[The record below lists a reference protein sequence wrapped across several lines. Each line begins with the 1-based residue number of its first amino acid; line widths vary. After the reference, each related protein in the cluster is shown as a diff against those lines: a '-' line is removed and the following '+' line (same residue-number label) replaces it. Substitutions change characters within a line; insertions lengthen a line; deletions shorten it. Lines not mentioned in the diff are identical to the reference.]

1 MARIQF
7 GLALPHGA
15 RSGQTREAF
24 LADMRKN
31 LDVVVGQ
38 FDSIWF
44 IDHVQF
50 KESQLLEGWTAL
62 AYMAALYP
70 SFRFGHV
77 VLCQSFR
84 NPALLAK
91 MAATAQYMSG
101 GRFILGIGA
110 GWHQEEYDAYNFDF
124 PSAGTRVEELD
135 ETLQIVKALWREPQ
149 VTVKGKHYQV
159 VDAYCEP
166 KPEPLPPIMVG
177 GSQPRMLRLTARH
190 AEWWNVSQVD
200 IERYRVMVKESEQA
214 CAVVGRDP
222 ATLRRTWFGG
232 CLCVPAGTDMSTVD
246 MKQVRSPNPFVG
258 TPAQII
264 EQMKPFIDLGV
275 DYFMLKNEGF
285 PDERSLRLLVEEVLP
300 RLNS

>member
-7 GLALPHGA
+7 GLALP
-15 RSGQTREAF
+15 SGPRGDMSRETF
-24 LADMRKN
+24 MEQLRKN
-31 LDVVVGQ
+31 LDVVSGT

-44 IDHVQF
+44 VDHVQF
-50 KESQLLEGWTAL
+50 KGGSLLEGWTAL

-70 SFRFGHV
+70 SFNFGHV

-101 GRFILGIGA
+101 GRFVLGIGA
-110 GWHQEEYDAYNFDF
+110 GWHQEEYDAYGYDF

-135 ETLQIVKALWREPQ
+135 ETLKIIKALWKEPQ
-149 VTVKGKHYQV
+149 ATFKGKHYQV
-159 VDAYCEP
+159 VEAYCEP
-166 KPEPLPPIMVG
+166 KPDPVPPIMVG
-177 GSQPRMLRLTARH
+177 GAQPRMLRLTARH
-190 AEWWNVSQVD
+190 ADWWNVSQVG
-200 IERYRVMVKESEQA
+200 IERYREQVKASEEA

-232 CLCVPAGTDMSTVD
+232 CYCVPEGTNPASIDTSL
-246 MKQVRSPNPFVG
+246 VRSPNPFVG
-258 TPAQII
+258 TPTQII

-275 DYFMLKNEGF
+275 DYFMLKPESF
-285 PDERSLRLLVEEVLP
+285 PDTTSLRLLVEEVFP
-300 RLNS
+300 RLNA